1 MEPVI
6 NPWIIYWVSVLNNIG
21 CTLSFIT
28 CMSAV
33 SSVII
38 VVIHYLCDLSN
49 SYSDD
54 LGFPNWFKYFKLS
67 VAIACISGLICIFIP
82 DKQTML
88 TMIVTSY
95 ITPDNLN
102 ITTDYIVELV
112 QRITEAVKEVK

>member
-21 CTLSFIT
+21 CTLSFII
-28 CMSAV
+28 CMSVV

-38 VVIHYLCDLSN
+38 GVIHLCDLSD
-49 SYSDD
+49 SYSDN
-54 LGFPNWFKYFKLS
+54 LSFPNWFKYFKLS
-67 VAIACISGLICIFIP
+67 IAVACISGLICIFIP

-88 TMIVTSY
+88 TMMVATY

-102 ITTDYIVELV
+102 VTTDYIVELV